1 MNKSRLKGV
10 AAVVLASMCYG
21 VTPILTNIA
30 LKGGLP
36 LDFARRIFG
45 EGAPSFLT
53 ASSETAIPNESV
65 VMLGMLL
72 GCLISLITA
81 LISKKGKLLLDVKPK
96 ALLSMTLLGGGTFAA
111 TMLLISYAY
120 RFMEPGSVIVLH
132 FSYPVIACAAAAL
145 FFGER
150 FTVYKAA
157 AAVFAAAGIYLVS
170 GFCGADSFVG
180 PLLAL
185 LSAFA
190 YAAYFLLGKH
200 SAYADVDSS
209 VSGVYITLGA
219 AAAAFVAA
227 LVSGRLALPS
237 NAFLWLVLAMSGL
250 IGYLIGLRLL
260 LYGIKVLGSGTAA
273 MLNTL
278 EPVMATLSSI
288 AVFGES
294 MGLMKGLGCALVLLG
309 TIITAFGSLK
319 QQTQ

>member
-1 MNKSRLKGV
+1 M
-10 AAVVLASMCYG
+10 
-21 VTPILTNIA
+21 
-30 LKGGLP
+30 
-36 LDFARRIFG
+36 
-45 EGAPSFLT
+45 
-53 ASSETAIPNESV
+53 
-65 VMLGMLL
+65 
-72 GCLISLITA
+72 
-81 LISKKGKLLLDVKPK
+81 DVKPK

-227 LVSGRLALPS
+227 LVSGRLAL
-237 NAFLWLVLAMSGL
+237 WLVLAMSGL

-278 EPVMATLSSI
+278 EPVMVTLSSI

>member
-132 FSYPVIACAAAAL
+132 FSYPVIACAAAL
-145 FFGER
+145 FFRER
-150 FTVYKAA
+150 FTVYKAV

-260 LYGIKVLGSGTAA
+260 LYGIKALGSGTAA

-278 EPVMATLSSI
+278 EPVMVTLSSI

-319 QQTQ
+319 QQAQ